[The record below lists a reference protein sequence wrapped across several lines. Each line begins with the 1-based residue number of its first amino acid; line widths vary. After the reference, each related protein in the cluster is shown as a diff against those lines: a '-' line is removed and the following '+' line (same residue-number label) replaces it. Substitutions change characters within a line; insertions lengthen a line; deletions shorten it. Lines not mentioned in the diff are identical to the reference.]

1 MCDATI
7 DADARTCPSCLTDLS
22 LFDLQGSSPD
32 EAVDL
37 HTGEGRSIDE
47 ILASI
52 MEGKADQPEIF
63 ETLKSV
69 ATARASRPD
78 AGSAS
83 RPPPPPPPP
92 PPAEAEPV
100 QEFLCPVCDT
110 VVRPEDKV
118 CPGCGAE
125 FSEGESM
132 EYECPVCKAA
142 VPADAAE
149 CPNCGVRFE
158 SEGVAPPVSPGPPG
172 PAGGAPGPPS
182 PPSTPAS
189 LEARIA
195 KLRSTVRDARPKMSL
210 GDRKVI
216 ARELPKLVNDVKP
229 LLVSAKR
236 IGLDIEGGKR
246 LINEAV
252 VAGKKRDIERAV
264 KLIAD
269 ARLMLDVA
277 FVDFIG
283 SRIDSLV
290 AEMDRAGGRSAT
302 VEQPLETAAS
312 RLEALEYDAAWEALQ
327 TAIQAFQ
334 SQAKEYSEARGL
346 LASTDALVADGR
358 SMGMAV
364 REVEDL
370 TERSRTAIAQRD
382 LTGGLRY
389 AKEANERVLQL
400 VPDFVHEEM
409 RTARNTLLD
418 LKMRGYDLSR
428 PIGVLKEASARVK
441 SEDWNEAL
449 RFLKEFR
456 KELEKSPRA

>member
-7 DADARTCPSCLTDLS
+7 EVDARTCPSCLTDLS
-22 LFDLQGSSPD
+22 LFDLQGSPPV

-37 HTGEGRSIDE
+37 RAGEGKSIDE

-69 ATARASRPD
+69 ATARATRPSS
-78 AGSAS
+78 GGAS

-92 PPAEAEPV
+92 ADAEPV

-110 VVRPEDKV
+110 VVRPDDKV

-158 SEGVAPPVSPGPPG
+158 SEGVAPPVSGGPSG
-172 PAGGAPGPPS
+172 PEGGAPGPPPPPS
-182 PPSTPAS
+182 PPAS
-189 LEARIA
+189 VEARVARI
-195 KLRSTVRDARPKMSL
+195 RSTVRDARPKISL
-210 GDRKVI
+210 GDRKLI

-283 SRIDSLV
+283 SRVESLV

-302 VEQPLETAAS
+302 VENALDSAVS

-327 TAIQAFQ
+327 AAIQAFQ
-334 SQAKEYSEARGL
+334 SQAKEYSEARSL
-346 LASTDALVADGR
+346 LAATDALVADGR
-358 SMGMAV
+358 SMGM
-364 REVEDL
+364 EVHDVEEL
-370 TERSRTAIAQRD
+370 TGRSRTAIADRD
-382 LTGGLRY
+382 LPGGLRY
-389 AKEANERVLQL
+389 AKEANERVLEL

-441 SEDWNEAL
+441 NEDWNEAL

-456 KELEKSPRA
+456 KELERAPKA